1 LAGQDFRANIVKISL
16 PVHELD
22 GNRVIRRN
30 PIEAPRMHVAAS
42 LKPNLGV
49 RIFRARVRLAWDAD
63 EHERCS
69 PIAMAIVSWS

>member
-1 LAGQDFRANIVKISL
+1 
-16 PVHELD
+16 
-22 GNRVIRRN
+22 
-30 PIEAPRMHVAAS
+30 MHVAAS